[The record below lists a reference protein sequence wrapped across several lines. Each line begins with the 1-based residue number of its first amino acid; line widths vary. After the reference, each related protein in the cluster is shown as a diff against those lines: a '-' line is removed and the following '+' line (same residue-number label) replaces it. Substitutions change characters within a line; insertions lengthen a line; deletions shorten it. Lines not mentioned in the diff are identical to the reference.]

1 MARLNPLS
9 EQALVK
15 LKAVRGNYNV
25 IIVDESLGSDNLRG
39 HEFVQFIRSV
49 MNVTAFIIGVASE
62 GSENK
67 KLLLH
72 AGDPLSHP

>member
-1 MARLNPLS
+1 M
-9 EQALVK
+9 K

-72 AGDPLSHP
+72 AGESTTPLSHP